1 MPPNRNAARHESAG
15 KRGTRK
21 DVAQRMGWETR
32 DGRDYYYRKRRVGGQ
47 VVSVYVG
54 GGLIGTLAARED
66 AHATHKRRAERDTR
80 ASPDVAA
87 MDDALAAFAE
97 YTDALATAHLLAHG
111 YHRHHRGEWR
121 KRRDEDRHGEA
132 ER

>member
-1 MPPNRNAARHESAG
+1 MRHEEKG
-15 KRGTRK
+15 KRGNAES
-21 DVAQRMGWETR
+21 VAQRMGWETR
-32 DGRDYYYRKRRVGGQ
+32 DGRDFYYRKRRVGGR
-47 VVSVYVG
+47 VESIYVG

-66 AHATHKRRAERDTR
+66 ARVARQRRAERDTR

-97 YTDALATAHLLAHG
+97 YTDALVMAHLLAHG

-121 KRRDEDRHGEA
+121 KRRGEG
-132 ER
+132 